1 MHGEAMNF
9 LFPNDVHVMWSLMI
23 VLYPYITGLVAG
35 AFIVSSLYHVFNRQ
49 ELKPVSRLAMVAS
62 FAFLLVATLP
72 LLAHLG
78 HPERSLNIVIT
89 PHFTSAM
96 SAFGLIY
103 AMYLILVL
111 VEIWLIFRKE
121 IVLLAERSRGL
132 KRWILKVI
140 SLGVYDISD
149 KAREVDH
156 KVIVVLAAIGIPAAS
171 ILHGYVGFMFGSVKA
186 NAFWSTPLMP
196 IIFLFSAVTSGIA
209 IIVVLYQTLTVVSGR
224 KIDGAC
230 LQSLAQ
236 WLWLFGTL
244 TVTLEVLEIVTLAY
258 EKGEEWLVV
267 GPLISNKIAFS
278 FIGVQMIFGSLIPF
292 LLLAIVVLMRR
303 YLTATLRNV
312 ITYIAAFI
320 LLIQVFAMRWNVV
333 IGGQIFSKSG
343 IGFRENY
350 VPELGGREGVGLAL
364 VIMIIPFVIMVIFN
378 RFLPLSDTTDSAS
391 AGDKP

>member
-1 MHGEAMNF
+1 MHGETMNF

-35 AFIVSSLYHVFNRQ
+35 AFIVSSLYHVFNRK

-62 FAFLLVATLP
+62 LAFLLVATLP

-78 HPERSLNIVIT
+78 HAERALNIIIT

-103 AMYLILVL
+103 ALYLILVL

-121 IVLLAERSRGL
+121 IVLLAQASRGL

-149 KAREVDH
+149 QAREVDH
-156 KVIVVLAAIGIPAAS
+156 KAIVVLAALGIPAAS

-209 IIVVLYQTLTVVSGR
+209 MIVVLYQTLTVVSSR
-224 KIDGAC
+224 RIDGPC
-230 LQSLAQ
+230 VQSLAQ
-236 WLWLFGTL
+236 WLWLFATL

-258 EKGEEWLVV
+258 ENGEEWLVV
-267 GPLISNKIAFS
+267 GPLIFDKIAFS

-292 LLLAIVVLMRR
+292 ILLAIVVLMRR
-303 YLTATLRNV
+303 YLTSTLRNV

-364 VIMIIPFVIMVIFN
+364 VILVIPFVIMALFN
-378 RFLPLSDTTDSAS
+378 RFLPLSDSADSAV
-391 AGDKP
+391 AGEKP

>member
-236 WLWLFGTL
+236 WLWLSGTL